1 MAPEIALP
9 KEEVARWKKNAK
21 AKVLRDKIRDQAL
34 AAKSHGGSS
43 AQTMTTTKA
52 DLESMVTR
60 PVLEAIVQLRKESA
74 ENREAVF
81 EKKPAGR
88 TEELVRDW
96 EGKIRVLEGTI
107 AGLQIEAAES
117 YKDWDA
123 QKAKLV
129 NRTVYLEAGLKQAFE
144 KQHRGG

>member
-1 MAPEIALP
+1 MNYELSEVEELSEEETEEPASAPPAAMAPEIALP

-81 EKKPAGR
+81 EEKPAGR

-96 EGKIRVLEGTI
+96 EGKIRVLEG
-107 AGLQIEAAES
+107 QPSRRES
-117 YKDWDA
+117 A
-123 QKAKLV
+123 S
-129 NRTVYLEAGLKQAFE
+129 
-144 KQHRGG
+144 

>member
-1 MAPEIALP
+1 MVALT
-9 KEEVARWKKNAK
+9 VDLLAK
-21 AKVLRDKIRDQAL
+21 
-34 AAKSHGGSS
+34 
-43 AQTMTTTKA
+43 
-52 DLESMVTR
+52 
-60 PVLEAIVQLRKESA
+60 P
-74 ENREAVF
+74 
-81 EKKPAGR
+81 
-88 TEELVRDW
+88 LVRDW

-107 AGLQIEAAES
+107 AGLQIEAAER